1 MLLTIFFFV
10 AGLLLLLFG
19 ANALVSGASK
29 LSLSFGV
36 SPLVIGLT
44 VVAFGTSAPEMAVTV
59 GAVLDGTGDVA
70 VGNIVGSNIF
80 NILVVL
86 GLSAIVIP
94 LSVHTQVIRQEMP
107 IMLGAGVVLLI
118 MSLNAVISPFEGFAL
133 LGLLIL
139 YTVFLI
145 VQAKR
150 ASVADSLEFDED
162 IQLAKP
168 GAILS
173 RWYVQ
178 LGLVVVGLVMLVLG
192 SQWLVESAV
201 AFARYFGLSELV
213 IGLTIVAAGTSLP
226 EVATSIAAALKGE
239 RDMAVGNVVGSCIF
253 NTLGGIGLAGIVAG
267 MPGLAVPAS
276 ALNFDLWVML
286 AAFLACL
293 PVFISGREIARW
305 EGGLFFAYYI
315 AYVAYLILRS
325 QQHEAL
331 PLFSNAVLFFVI
343 PLTAV
348 TFIVV
353 TARQK
358 RDETR
363 DR

>member
-1 MLLTIFFFV
+1 MLVTIIFFF
-10 AGLLLLLFG
+10 AGLALLLIG

-70 VGNIVGSNIF
+70 LGNIVGSNIF

-107 IMLGAGVVLLI
+107 IMLGAGVLLLA
-118 MSLNAVISPFEGFAL
+118 MSLNGVISPFEGLAL
-133 LGLLIL
+133 LALLIL

-150 ASVADSLEFDED
+150 APVTELPDFLVDVEP
-162 IQLAKP
+162 AKP
-168 GAILS
+168 GAFLS

-178 LGLVVVGLVMLVLG
+178 VLLVTTGLIMLVLG

-201 AFARYFGLSELV
+201 VFARYFGLSELV

-226 EVATSIAAALKGE
+226 EVATSVAAALKGE

-253 NTLGGIGLAGIVAG
+253 NTFGGIGLASVVAG
-267 MPGLAVPAS
+267 LPGLAVAPS

-293 PVFISGREIARW
+293 PVFVSGREISRW
-305 EGGLFFAYYI
+305 EGGLFFAYY
-315 AYVAYLILRS
+315 VAYLVYLIMQAR
-325 QQHEAL
+325 QYEAL
-331 PLFSNAVLFFVI
+331 PLFSSAMLSIVI
-343 PLTAV
+343 PV
-348 TFIVV
+348 TVV
-353 TARQK
+353 TLVVTLLRHK
-358 RDETR
+358 SDISKGG
-363 DR
+363 